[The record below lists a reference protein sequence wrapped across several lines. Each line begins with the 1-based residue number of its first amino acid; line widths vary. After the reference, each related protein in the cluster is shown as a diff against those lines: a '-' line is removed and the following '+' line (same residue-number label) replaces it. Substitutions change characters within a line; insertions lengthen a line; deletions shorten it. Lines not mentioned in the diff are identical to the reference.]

1 MQKNRY
7 ILIIQLW
14 LHLKAPRHNQF
25 ILLFILT
32 LLGAFVEVISLGAV
46 VPFLGVLSSPETAFS
61 QPYVADISSVIG
73 VHTAEQL
80 ILPLTVV
87 FIVAAVF
94 AAVFRILLLWIKNK
108 LVYATG
114 TELSEKVYRH
124 TLYQPYS
131 VHLLQNS
138 SEVISSITGKVSGV
152 IGILDQLVVL
162 ISSTVL
168 VTFILVVL
176 VIIDPL
182 IAAVSFGF
190 IGTVYY
196 LVAWKLRSKLVNNA
210 KLIADGRTQVIKTL
224 QEGLGGIRDINLD
237 GTQEIYLKLHHK
249 VEYSL
254 RRAIGNNNFISGS
267 PRFIIDAMGMTLIA
281 LLAYSF
287 SLQAGGFITA
297 IPLLGALALG
307 AQRLIPNMQQ
317 IYSAY
322 TTVMGSQAS
331 LIDVLELLNQ
341 EIPKEYAKPVGD
353 LFDFQ
358 RQICFKDIRFRYND
372 KTPWILDDL
381 NLIIKKGA
389 RVGIVGNTGCG
400 KSTTLDILMGL
411 LQSSKGQVLIDNVL
425 LTNENRRAWQQ
436 SIAHVPQNI
445 YLSDNSLAE
454 NIAFGIPL
462 VDINM
467 ERVKLAAQQAHIAE
481 FIENKTNAYKE
492 LVGERGV
499 RLSGG
504 QRQRIGIAR
513 ALYKNASVL
522 IFDEATSSLD
532 NVTEKSIIES
542 INNLSLDLTIII
554 IAHRLTTLHHC
565 DNIFELDKGKLV
577 AQGSYQLLLKESS
590 SFRKMVNIVSSAS

>member
-1 MQKNRY
+1 MQKNCY
-7 ILIIQLW
+7 VLLIQLW
-14 LHLKAPRHNQF
+14 PHLKASRRNQF

-46 VPFLGVLSSPETAFS
+46 VPFLGVLSSPETVFS
-61 QPYVADISSVIG
+61 QPYVADIASAIG
-73 VHTAEQL
+73 LHTAVQL
-80 ILPLTVV
+80 ILPLTIV
-87 FIVAAVF
+87 FIAAAVF
-94 AAVFRILLLWIKNK
+94 AAVFRLLLLWIKNK

-131 VHLLQNS
+131 VHLLRNS

-182 IAAVSFGF
+182 IATVSFVF
-190 IGTVYY
+190 LGTVYY
-196 LVAWKLRSKLVNNA
+196 LVAWKLRSKLVNNG
-210 KLIADGRTQVIKTL
+210 KLIADGRTKVIKTL

-237 GTQEIYLKLHHK
+237 GTQEIYLKLHYK

-254 RRAIGNNNFISGS
+254 RRAIGNNNFIAGS
-267 PRFIIDAMGMTLIA
+267 PRFFIDAMGMTLIA

-287 SLQAGGFITA
+287 SLQAGGFTSA

-317 IYSAY
+317 IYHGY
-322 TTVMGSQAS
+322 TTITGSQAS
-331 LIDVLELLNQ
+331 LIDVLKLLNQ
-341 EIPKEYAKPVGD
+341 EIPKEYTKPVGD

-358 RQICFKDIRFRYND
+358 RQICFQDIRFRYND
-372 KTPWILDDL
+372 KTPWVLDDL

-436 SIAHVPQNI
+436 LIAHVPQNI

-467 ERVKLAAQQAHIAE
+467 EKVKLAAQQAQIAE
-481 FIENKTNAYKE
+481 FIENKANAYKE
-492 LVGERGV
+492 LVGEGGI

-513 ALYKNASVL
+513 ALYKNAAVL

-542 INNLSLDLTIII
+542 INNLSSDLTIII

-590 SFRKMVNIVSSAS
+590 TFRKMVNIVSSAS